1 MLKDN
6 IVKSFNIQKFDKDLM
21 QFNFRGELD
30 VKGHMD
36 GQLVYHDGGDNT
48 ITTWAKHSMIHALTG
63 DEFTAWGSLGKN
75 TPLNTHAALTYVN
88 PDGNCISN
96 KQYWWSYADLV
107 SSCPPW
113 TTPNAADTTAA
124 TLLYSILPTKILF
137 GTGRESDTWGHL
149 TTQEQSILSAGGW
162 TGGSDPS
169 TGFETGIASTTDN
182 YYSGTLTNAGT
193 YGSFSGAGTITN
205 SRTFTDPLT
214 AKLVGTPDPGEFGV
228 QGAIKDSLPG
238 SGVAAGVV
246 TRVNT
251 GIGNPNFLY
260 FQRDFTTRWAST
272 SSEVYISSNTGDN
285 YEHKITY
292 SMTMPSQT
300 DTYLNWYYP
309 YNGFTLK
316 VAGLFSDSRLVMGN
330 NIPPGQ
336 SAAGYYQY
344 TNMPSGIMFAKRYIS
359 PITKVAG
366 LQLSIQW
373 TIYI

>member
-1 MLKDN
+1 M
-6 IVKSFNIQKFDKDLM
+6 
-21 QFNFRGELD
+21 
-30 VKGHMD
+30 
-36 GQLVYHDGGDNT
+36 
-48 ITTWAKHSMIHALTG
+48 
-63 DEFTAWGSLGKN
+63 
-75 TPLNTHAALTYVN
+75 
-88 PDGNCISN
+88 
-96 KQYWWSYADLV
+96 
-107 SSCPPW
+107 
-113 TTPNAADTTAA
+113 
-124 TLLYSILPTKILF
+124 
-137 GTGRESDTWGHL
+137 
-149 TTQEQSILSAGGW
+149 
-162 TGGSDPS
+162 
-169 TGFETGIASTTDN
+169 
-182 YYSGTLTNAGT
+182 
-193 YGSFSGAGTITN
+193 
-205 SRTFTDPLT
+205 
-214 AKLVGTPDPGEFGV
+214 
-228 QGAIKDSLPG
+228 PG

>member
-1 MLKDN
+1 M
-6 IVKSFNIQKFDKDLM
+6 
-21 QFNFRGELD
+21 
-30 VKGHMD
+30 
-36 GQLVYHDGGDNT
+36 
-48 ITTWAKHSMIHALTG
+48 
-63 DEFTAWGSLGKN
+63 
-75 TPLNTHAALTYVN
+75 
-88 PDGNCISN
+88 
-96 KQYWWSYADLV
+96 
-107 SSCPPW
+107 
-113 TTPNAADTTAA
+113 
-124 TLLYSILPTKILF
+124 F
-137 GTGRESDTWGHL
+137 GTGRESDLWANL
-149 TTQEQSILSAGGW
+149 TDLEKTTLTYAGW
-162 TGGSDPS
+162 TGDSNVT
-169 TGFETGIASTTDN
+169 TGFNTGVAATTANGN
-182 YYSGTLTNAGT
+182 YYSGTLTNGGT
-193 YGSFSGAGTITN
+193 YGSFSGAGSITN
-205 SRTFTDPLT
+205 SRTFNDPLA

-330 NIPPGQ
+330 YIPPGQ

-359 PITKVAG
+359 PITKVPS